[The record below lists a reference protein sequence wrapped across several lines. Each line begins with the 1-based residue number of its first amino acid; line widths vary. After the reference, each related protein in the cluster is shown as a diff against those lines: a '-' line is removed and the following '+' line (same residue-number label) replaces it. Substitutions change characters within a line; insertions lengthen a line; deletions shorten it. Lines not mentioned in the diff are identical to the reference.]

1 MTIKSWTNKMVV
13 TRKNSEASLKPKFSK
28 CSKLKRAIS
37 HKILRK
43 SSNKHISE
51 KNNKS
56 SVLLLSM
63 ITTKEK
69 NNFKMENENSSLY
82 SDEYYPG
89 FLLQPLDLVIQEAK
103 HQLMHEKLCE
113 KEMKNF
119 DVGKYSDNISRSRD
133 SEDEDIYEDMEI
145 LQTYFENIYTGD
157 YLEMGLV

>member
-1 MTIKSWTNKMVV
+1 MVV

-63 ITTKEK
+63 ISTTEK
-69 NNFKMENENSSLY
+69 NNFKMKNENSSLS
-82 SDEYYPG
+82 SDDYCPG

-119 DVGKYSDNISRSRD
+119 DVGKYSDKNISASRD

>member
-1 MTIKSWTNKMVV
+1 MVV

-63 ITTKEK
+63 ISTTEK
-69 NNFKMENENSSLY
+69 NNFKMKNENSSLY
-82 SDEYYPG
+82 SDDYCPG

-119 DVGKYSDNISRSRD
+119 DVGKYSDKNISASRD

>member
-1 MTIKSWTNKMVV
+1 
-13 TRKNSEASLKPKFSK
+13 
-28 CSKLKRAIS
+28 
-37 HKILRK
+37 
-43 SSNKHISE
+43 
-51 KNNKS
+51 
-56 SVLLLSM
+56 M

-82 SDEYYPG
+82 FDKYYPG

>member
-1 MTIKSWTNKMVV
+1 MVV
-13 TRKNSEASLKPKFSK
+13 TRKNSDASLKPKFSK

-37 HKILRK
+37 HKILKK

-63 ITTKEK
+63 ISTTEK
-69 NNFKMENENSSLY
+69 NNFKMKNENSSLY
-82 SDEYYPG
+82 SDSDYCPG

-119 DVGKYSDNISRSRD
+119 DVGKCSDKNISASRD